1 MTLGN
6 YIEIITAIVT
16 IASVITA
23 ATPNQ
28 ADNKI
33 VDFVVKL
40 LNVLAIN
47 FGKNKNYEE
56 EVELTIRHSIDV
68 DTSELN
74 D

>member
-1 MTLGN
+1 MTLEN

-33 VDFVVKL
+33 VDFLVKL

-56 EVELTIRHSIDV
+56 VEFDV